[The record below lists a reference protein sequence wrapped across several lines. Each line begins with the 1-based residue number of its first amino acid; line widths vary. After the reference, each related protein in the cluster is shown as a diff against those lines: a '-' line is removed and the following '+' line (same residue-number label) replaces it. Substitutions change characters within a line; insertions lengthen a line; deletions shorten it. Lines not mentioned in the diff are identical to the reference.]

1 MLLWSAIARSAGG
14 EGTTRRMSHFEYLA
28 IAFSL
33 VLSFAAIRL
42 VSGLPYALDP
52 ERRYV
57 VHVFHVLTLL
67 ITTASLFWAFW
78 SFREVAWNYPLFMS
92 ALLGPVTVYY
102 LACTLVP
109 DSPSSVA
116 SWRAH
121 YYPVRKRYFLGICA
135 WSVVL
140 SLNTAL
146 LVGLPLLHPLR
157 AVHAAMLGVG
167 VVGARFDNASVH
179 ASIVIVGLVLVAC
192 TSILFF
198 LPVSLAV
205 QPGATG

>member
-1 MLLWSAIARSAGG
+1 MHEVRLRREAQR
-14 EGTTRRMSHFEYLA
+14 GT
-28 IAFSL
+28 
-33 VLSFAAIRL
+33 V
-42 VSGLPYALDP
+42 ALDP

-78 SFREVAWNYPLFMS
+78 SFREVAWNYPLSMS
-92 ALLGPVTVYY
+92 ALLGPATVYY

-121 YYPVRKRYFLGICA
+121 YYAVRKRYFLGICA

-140 SLNTAL
+140 SLFISLGAGLIFGVYPARRAAQMNPIEAL
-146 LVGLPLLHPLR
+146 RHE
-157 AVHAAMLGVG
+157 
-167 VVGARFDNASVH
+167 
-179 ASIVIVGLVLVAC
+179 
-192 TSILFF
+192 
-198 LPVSLAV
+198 
-205 QPGATG
+205 